1 MIGSEWWLSQRE
13 THPELMMT
21 QYLQWHSRQM
31 SRMARPRDLDFST
44 SVNNADERR
53 DRRKRAGVLFSETS
67 ENIAKD
73 DYDNGKEVIIV
84 VRDKKSLS
92 LALRRLQCCSTC
104 FSDSGSGRCKC
115 EDRRQDSTVSVISSG
130 SLNCNKCQKYKVR
143 LHDFPQDVHTHR

>member
-1 MIGSEWWLSQRE
+1 
-13 THPELMMT
+13 
-21 QYLQWHSRQM
+21 M

-44 SVNNADERR
+44 SVDNADERR

-67 ENIAKD
+67 ENISKD
-73 DYDNGKEVIIV
+73 DNDNGKEVIIV

-143 LHDFPQDVHTHR
+143 LLISPQKKNQSMTVRLARYSVTHLYWDA

>member
-1 MIGSEWWLSQRE
+1 
-13 THPELMMT
+13 
-21 QYLQWHSRQM
+21 M

-44 SVNNADERR
+44 SVDNADERR

-67 ENIAKD
+67 ENISKD
-73 DYDNGKEVIIV
+73 DNDNGKEVIIV

-115 EDRRQDSTVSVISSG
+115 EDRRQDSTVSVISSK
-130 SLNCNKCQKYKVR
+130 SLNCNKCKKYKVR
-143 LHDFPQDVHTHR
+143 LYDFPQENQSI

>member
-1 MIGSEWWLSQRE
+1 
-13 THPELMMT
+13 
-21 QYLQWHSRQM
+21 M
-31 SRMARPRDLDFST
+31 SRMARPRELDFST
-44 SVNNADERR
+44 SVNNEERR

-73 DYDNGKEVIIV
+73 DNDNGKEVIIV